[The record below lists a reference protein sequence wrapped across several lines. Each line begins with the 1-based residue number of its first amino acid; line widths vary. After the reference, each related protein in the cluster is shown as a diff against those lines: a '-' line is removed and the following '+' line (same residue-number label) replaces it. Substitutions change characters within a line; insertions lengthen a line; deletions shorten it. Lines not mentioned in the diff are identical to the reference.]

1 MSTARTLWTALVLA
15 TLTAGVADVSADPV
29 PLTGDEIRAWVK
41 GKRIGGQRAG
51 VSLRMRFADDGG
63 LSIQE
68 GHAVESGRWSVE
80 GDTLCIKVSKWGYDG
95 CGKVTPSDSA
105 VLVEK
110 AGGGELL
117 VLNR

>member
-1 MSTARTLWTALVLA
+1 MLALAALA
-15 TLTAGVADVSADPV
+15 VGVADVSAEPA
-29 PLTGDEIRAWVK
+29 PLSGDEIRAWVK
-41 GKRIGGQRAG
+41 GKRLGGQRAG
-51 VSLRMRFADDGG
+51 ASLRLRFADDGG

-95 CGKVTPSDSA
+95 CGKVTPTDTVA
-105 VLVEK
+105 VVQK
-110 AGGGELL
+110 AEGGELL